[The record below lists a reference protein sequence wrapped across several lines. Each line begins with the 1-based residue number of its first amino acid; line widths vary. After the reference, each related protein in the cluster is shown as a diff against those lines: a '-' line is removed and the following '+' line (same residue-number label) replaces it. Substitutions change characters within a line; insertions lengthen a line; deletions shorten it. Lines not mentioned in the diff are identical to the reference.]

1 MILSIHYTVKT
12 CKWKYFHKKNK
23 MMGTKAF
30 SEFIFFSCIYEFQYR
45 NKVNTIK
52 LKTKYIV
59 ID

>member
-1 MILSIHYTVKT
+1 
-12 CKWKYFHKKNK
+12 

-45 NKVNTIK
+45 NKVNTRK